1 MKKLS
6 TYLFLIFFSFSAPS
20 FADDIRD
27 FEIEGMSIGDS
38 LLDYVSKEFIN
49 DDKGNIYPGQDIYT
63 TVLIK
68 KPTFETYDAVQVDL
82 KNNDKKFL
90 IRGLGG
96 FIYYLDNIEDCY
108 SKQKEISLE
117 ISKVLK
123 DAVKQIDNG
132 KHPGDET
139 GKSTYSRI
147 SFFLKAD
154 SNQAEIDILCFDNS
168 KEYLYDDKMTVVFYS
183 EEFGG
188 FLSKYYK

>member
-6 TYLFLIFFSFSAPS
+6 TYLFLILFSFSAPS

>member
-6 TYLFLIFFSFSAPS
+6 TYLFLILFSFQTPS
-20 FADDIRD
+20 WADDIRD
-27 FEIEGMSIGDS
+27 YQIEGMSVGDS
-38 LLDYVSKEFIN
+38 LLDYVSQEFIN
-49 DDKGNIYPGQDIYT
+49 ENKSNIYLEQDIYT
-63 TVLIK
+63 IVLIE
-68 KPTFETYDAVQVDL
+68 KPTFETYDSVQVDL

-123 DAVKQIDNG
+123 DEVKQIDNG

-147 SFFLKAD
+147 KKRR
-154 SNQAEIDILCFDNS
+154 E
-168 KEYLYDDKMTVVFYS
+168 
-183 EEFGG
+183 
-188 FLSKYYK
+188 

>member
-1 MKKLS
+1 MKKFLAV
-6 TYLFLIFFSFSAPS
+6 LILIFTLQTSSQ
-20 FADDIRD
+20 ADDIRD

-49 DDKGNIYPGQDIYT
+49 EDKDNLYPEQDIYA

-90 IRGLGG
+90 IKGLGG
-96 FIYYLDNIEDCY
+96 FIYYLDNIENCY

-154 SNQAEIDILCFDNS
+154 SNKAEIEIICFDNS

-183 EEFGG
+183 EEFGA
-188 FLSKYYK
+188 FLNKYYK

>member
-6 TYLFLIFFSFSAPS
+6 TYLFLILFSFSAPS

-139 GKSTYSRI
+139 GKSTY
-147 SFFLKAD
+147 
-154 SNQAEIDILCFDNS
+154 
-168 KEYLYDDKMTVVFYS
+168 
-183 EEFGG
+183 
-188 FLSKYYK
+188 

>member
-154 SNQAEIDILCFDNS
+154 SNKAEIEIVCFDNS

>member
-1 MKKLS
+1 MKKFLGILVLIS
-6 TYLFLIFFSFSAPS
+6 TLQTPS
-20 FADDIRD
+20 QADDIKD
-27 FEIEGMSIGDS
+27 FQIEGMSIGDS

-154 SNQAEIDILCFDNS
+154 SNKAEIEIVCFDNS